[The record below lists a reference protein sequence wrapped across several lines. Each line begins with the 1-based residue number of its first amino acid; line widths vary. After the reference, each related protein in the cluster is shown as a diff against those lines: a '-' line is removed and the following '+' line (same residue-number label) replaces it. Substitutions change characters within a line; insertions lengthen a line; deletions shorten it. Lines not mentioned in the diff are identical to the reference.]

1 MKKLNYLVCILS
13 VRRRKLYTATQSQR
27 AIPERI
33 DRLPASRE
41 TWWILFLAGIA
52 WLIES
57 YDIGIMGSALPSLTT
72 EYHLSSFL
80 TGTVTTVSTF
90 GLVLAI
96 IPAGRL
102 ADSIGRKKVLML
114 GTAWYALF
122 TLLCGF
128 APNITSLIILRF
140 ISGFGM
146 GAVFP
151 IPYAMASELTS
162 RRVRGAMTA
171 FLDSFLSI
179 GYFLTPLLALFLIPH
194 LSGDIG
200 WRVLFFIGGIPL
212 LYVPILY
219 KWFPESPRWLQIK
232 GRGAEADQIVSH
244 LEQAVERRT
253 GVPLPALTF
262 EETPLD
268 EKAVEK
274 GSHTAFQREYV
285 RRTVMMCVVFAS
297 IFIIF
302 YAVQT
307 YTPTVLIKQ
316 GYGVGNSFLLTT
328 IIVLASIPG
337 KYAAGYAVEHW
348 GRKPTLIWFS
358 VIAAISAV
366 IFGFAPNAVVAIIF
380 GCLMSFFGIGVDPV
394 VKVYGAEQ
402 YPTRIR
408 ETGVSIF
415 EGVGRL
421 FSGVLAPYIMAY
433 MLASFNIAGSYIFIA
448 VVALIGVV
456 VVAVLGTETKGETL
470 EKVSNVA
477 LVGAG
482 RS

>member
-1 MKKLNYLVCILS
+1 L
-13 VRRRKLYTATQSQR
+13 
-27 AIPERI
+27 
-33 DRLPASRE
+33 
-41 TWWILFLAGIA
+41 LAGIA

-57 YDIGIMGSALPSLTT
+57 YDIGIMGNALPSLSTQ
-72 EYHLSSFL
+72 YHLSSFL
-80 TGTVTTVSTF
+80 TGTLTAASTF
-90 GLVLAI
+90 GLVIAI

-102 ADSIGRKKVLML
+102 ADHIGRKKVLIM
-114 GTAWYALF
+114 GTAWYAFF

-128 APNITSLIILRF
+128 APNITTLIVLRL
-140 ISGFGM
+140 ISGLGM

-162 RRVRGAMTA
+162 RHIRGAMAA
-171 FLDSFLSI
+171 FLDSFLSF
-179 GYFLTPLLALFLIPH
+179 GYFLSPLLALLLIPH
-194 LSGDIG
+194 LGLDTG
-200 WRVLFFIGGIPL
+200 WRILFYIGGIPL
-212 LYVPILY
+212 LFVPILY

-232 GRGAEADQIVSH
+232 GREDEADRIVSYLENAIEQRSGKPLPEPEISETSLH
-244 LEQAVERRT
+244 EQAN
-253 GVPLPALTF
+253 GNVP
-262 EETPLD
+262 
-268 EKAVEK
+268 
-274 GSHTAFQREYV
+274 HTRFQREYI
-285 RRTVMMCVVFAS
+285 RRTVMMCVIFAC

-328 IIVLASIPG
+328 IIVIASIPG

-358 VIAAISAV
+358 AIAAISAV
-366 IFGFAPNAVVAIIF
+366 GFGFAHSAVIAIIF

-394 VKVYGAEQ
+394 VKIYGAEQ

-421 FSGVLAPYIMAY
+421 FSGVLAPYMMAY
-433 MLASFNIAGSYIFIA
+433 ILTNFNVAGSYVFIA
-448 VVALIGVV
+448 VVAIIGVG
-456 VVAVLGTETKGETL
+456 VVALLGTETRGESL

-477 LVGAG
+477 LVTTAAHA
-482 RS
+482 S

>member
-1 MKKLNYLVCILS
+1 M
-13 VRRRKLYTATQSQR
+13 YTAAQLKR

-41 TWWILFLAGIA
+41 LWRILLLAGIA
-52 WLIES
+52 WLIKS
-57 YDIGIMGSALPSLTT
+57 YDIGIMGNALPSLATQ
-72 EYHLSSFL
+72 YHLSSFL
-80 TGTVTTVSTF
+80 TGTLTTISTV
-90 GLVLAI
+90 GLVIAI

-102 ADSIGRKKVLML
+102 ADRIGRKQVLIL
-114 GTAWYALF
+114 GTGWYALF

-128 APNITSLIILRF
+128 APNITLLIILRF
-140 ISGFGM
+140 ISGLGM

-162 RRVRGAMTA
+162 RHIRGAMAA
-171 FLDSFLSI
+171 FLDSFLSF
-179 GYFLTPLLALFLIPH
+179 GYFLSPLLALLLIPH
-194 LSGDIG
+194 VGVDTG
-200 WRVLFFIGGIPL
+200 WRILFYIGGIPL
-212 LYVPILY
+212 LFVPILY

-232 GRGAEADQIVSH
+232 GRDDEADRIVSA
-244 LEQAVERRT
+244 LENAVERRS
-253 GVPLPALTF
+253 GKPLPELVLEDTSLS
-262 EETPLD
+262 EQL
-268 EKAVEK
+268 EKNV
-274 GSHTAFQREYV
+274 SHARFRREYV
-285 RRTVMMCVVFAS
+285 RRTAMMCVIFAC

-316 GYGVGNSFLLTT
+316 GYGVGNAFLLTT

-358 VIAAISAV
+358 TIAAISAV
-366 IFGFAPNAVVAIIF
+366 IFGFAPNAVIAIIF
-380 GCLMSFFGIGVDPV
+380 GCFMSFFGIGVDPV
-394 VKVYGAEQ
+394 VKIYGAEQ

-433 MLASFNIAGSYIFIA
+433 MLASFNVAGSYIFIA
-448 VVALIGVV
+448 VVAMIGVAV
-456 VVAVLGTETKGETL
+456 VVVLGTETRGEAL

-477 LVGAG
+477 LAVSAG
-482 RS
+482 RAS

>member
-1 MKKLNYLVCILS
+1 M
-13 VRRRKLYTATQSQR
+13 YTATQLQR

-41 TWWILFLAGIA
+41 TWRILLLAGIA

-57 YDIGIMGSALPSLTT
+57 YDIGIMGNALPSLTAQ
-72 EYHLSSFL
+72 YHLSSFL
-80 TGTVTTVSTF
+80 IGAVTTASNL

-102 ADSIGRKKVLML
+102 ADTIGRKKVLIL
-114 GTAWYALF
+114 GTAWYAFF

-128 APNITSLIILRF
+128 APNITVLIVFRF
-140 ISGFGM
+140 ISGIGM

-162 RRVRGAMTA
+162 RHIRGAMTA
-171 FLDSFLSI
+171 FLDSFLSF
-179 GYFLTPLLALFLIPH
+179 GYFLAPLLALFLIPH
-194 LSGDIG
+194 LTGDTG
-200 WRVLFFIGGIPL
+200 WRILFYVGGIPL

-219 KWFPESPRWLQIK
+219 QWFPESPRWLQVK
-232 GRGAEADQIVSH
+232 GRGAEADQIVSE
-244 LEQAVERRT
+244 LEQAIERRS
-253 GVPLPALTF
+253 GSPLPALEF
-262 EETPLD
+262 YATPLAEQD
-268 EKAVEK
+268 VEK
-274 GSHTAFQREYV
+274 GSDTRFQREYI
-285 RRTVMMCVVFAS
+285 RRTVMMCVIFAC

-358 VIAAISAV
+358 AIAAMSAV
-366 IFGFAPNAVVAIIF
+366 IFGFASNAVIAIVF
-380 GCLMSFFGIGVDPV
+380 GCCMSFFGIGVDPV
-394 VKVYGAEQ
+394 VKIYGAEQ

-408 ETGVSIF
+408 ETGVGIF
-415 EGVGRL
+415 EGAGRL

-433 MLASFNIAGSYIFIA
+433 MLASFNVAGSYIFIA
-448 VVALIGVV
+448 VVALIGVA
-456 VVAVLGTETKGETL
+456 VVAILGTETKGESL

-477 LVGAG
+477 LAVAG
-482 RS
+482 RSPK